1 MRLWLILC
9 LLVLGVSPLSGF
21 ADPVLEL
28 IEKFPTGQINWT
40 QGVVIAKGSGSGP
53 LVSDPHSRGK
63 LPGEAIDQAISN
75 VQATLSRL
83 RMDGRTCVA
92 DVVAREARTHDEVAD
107 MAAGAEIIQTVHRA
121 DGGVEITVRMVL
133 YGGFAQLMLPEE
145 IRQVEPIRPL
155 KGSGAHSTSDSSLSV
170 GAVAQDANEPDAF
183 TGLIVDAR
191 GIGAQPSMVPWLYD
205 EDGQEVYSPAFV
217 SREYAVQYGIC
228 QYRRLAGDASRV
240 SRVAPRPLLVKGLRT
255 RASVDSEIVISNAD
269 AAKLR
274 SSSAHLGF
282 LKQCRV
288 IILMD

>member
-1 MRLWLILC
+1 MKMRLRLILC
-9 LLVLGVSPLSGF
+9 GLLLGVYPLSGF
-21 ADPVLEL
+21 AESVLEL

-40 QGVVIAKGSGSGP
+40 QGVVIAKGSGTGP
-53 LVSDPHSRGK
+53 LESNPHSRA
-63 LPGEAIDQAISN
+63 EAIDQAISN
-75 VQATLSRL
+75 IQATLSRL

-92 DVVAREARTHDEVAD
+92 DVMAKETRTREEVAD
-107 MAAGAEIIQTVHRA
+107 MAAGAEIIRTAHRS
-121 DGGVEITVRMVL
+121 DGGVEITVKMVL
-133 YGGFAQLMLPEE
+133 SGGFAQLMLPEE

-155 KGSGAHSTSDSSLSV
+155 KGSGAHGTSDAGLSV
-170 GAVAQDANEPDAF
+170 GAAAQDANEPDAF

-191 GIGAQPSMVPWLYD
+191 GIGAQASMVPMLFD
-205 EDGQEVYSPAFV
+205 ENGQEVYSPAFV

-228 QYRRLAGDASRV
+228 QYQRFVGDASRI
-240 SRVAPRPLLVKGLRT
+240 SRVAPRPLMVKGLCT
-255 RASVDSEIVISNAD
+255 RDNVNSEIVISNAD